1 MKVPLL
7 FRREVSDAVSRSVRA
22 RPFAPERRTS
32 RAVVRSVPYD
42 VCKTHPELWP
52 SESEWK
58 MRERGKLASKNPPK
72 LRTGLKLSG
81 TIGLPLQLNV
91 APAPVAPAH
100 PNKIVRLSKAKTGT
114 RPGTAVA
121 PVVGIVTAP
130 FRSLKTSV
138 RWPPK
143 WDRRSP
149 PW

>member
-52 SESEWK
+52 SESEPK

-72 LRTGLKLSG
+72 PRTGRKLSG

-100 PNKIVRLSKAKTGT
+100 PNKIVRLSKAVMGV
-114 RPGTAVA
+114 AV
-121 PVVGIVTAP
+121 VENTLVGIVTVP
-130 FRSLKTSV
+130 FKSLNTSLT
-138 RWPPK
+138 WPPNGNRK
-143 WDRRSP
+143 SP